1 MRMVAFKRG
10 EGEGSSEVVVG
21 EAEIFKLVNSS
32 TKAWRR
38 GWIRVIQWCEC
49 LNNLGEKANGTKGD
63 AG

>member
-38 GWIRVIQWCEC
+38 GWIRVIQ
-49 LNNLGEKANGTKGD
+49 
-63 AG
+63 